1 MHTTQHTHTHTR
13 AQARARAHIY
23 THTRTRTH
31 ILLHN
36 LLELLYTFARKSVT
50 TYSDIVDTSISK
62 NSKAWGISLLQHY
75 WPQKKINIKST
86 NTIILTQL
94 SHQSQGSSAYPDIM
108 TFCKHTCTLS
118 ITWKCQDCSKL
129 PRVQPDLYKKWCCQW
144 GR

>member
-62 NSKAWGISLLQHY
+62 NSKA
-75 WPQKKINIKST
+75 
-86 NTIILTQL
+86 
-94 SHQSQGSSAYPDIM
+94 
-108 TFCKHTCTLS
+108 
-118 ITWKCQDCSKL
+118 
-129 PRVQPDLYKKWCCQW
+129 
-144 GR
+144 